1 MVREAPQRSVTLME
15 PQAAPAAMHNSV
27 SVSGLQ
33 AQLLPEHCSVVLSH
47 VFAHVRDL
55 PQAFVTMP
63 HATPAHEG

>member
-33 AQLLPEHCSVVLSH
+33 AQLLPEHCSVVASQVL
-47 VFAHVRDL
+47 A
-55 PQAFVTMP
+55 QALV
-63 HATPAHEG
+63 